1 MRIKKILSIFLATA
15 LLLSTLTISV
25 SAEEKEVF
33 RVEVEAETT
42 TSTLSS
48 TPIIYNPGDE
58 ITVKV
63 GACQNT
69 GITSVMLYIDY
80 DETALEVVENKF
92 KTTNL
97 FTAHDSIS
105 KGVTSKGDEYFVFY
119 SDNYPN
125 VSSATGVFAEITFIA
140 KDVCKVDTAVT
151 VTTFQNSSG
160 NCTVNTLSGMKEVP
174 FESSSDV
181 FSIHNID
188 KTTGVVTDP
197 TCTEIGYTTYDC
209 PGCEEKVVGNLVD
222 AKGHTEAEPV
232 IENRVEPTCTVEGSY
247 DSVVYCEVCD
257 VELSREGHVVDA
269 LGHDLKNHEA
279 KAPTCTEIGWDAY
292 DTCTRC
298 DYTTYVEKAALDH
311 DLVHHEAK
319 APTCTE
325 IGWDAYDTCT
335 RCDYTTYVEKAAL
348 GHTYG
353 ETTIVEP
360 EYKVDGYST
369 HTCTVCN
376 HEEKFDIVPALT
388 YILGDVDGNEEITDA
403 DAEYLLMHTFFAEE
417 YPVNQT
423 CDFNDD
429 GQVNDADAEYLLMY
443 TFFPEDYPLS

>member
-97 FTAHDSIS
+97 FTANDSIS

-151 VTTFQNSSG
+151 VTTFQNNSG

-174 FESSSDV
+174 FESSSDE

-257 VELSREGHVVDA
+257 VELSREGHVIDA
-269 LGHDLKNHEA
+269 LGHDLINHEA
-279 KAPTCTEIGWDAY
+279 KAPTCTEIGW
-292 DTCTRC
+292 
-298 DYTTYVEKAALDH
+298 E
-311 DLVHHEAK
+311 
-319 APTCTE
+319 
-325 IGWDAYDTCT
+325 AYDTCT

-388 YILGDVDGNEEITDA
+388 YILGDVDGNEEITSDDA
-403 DAEYLLMHTFFAEE
+403 IILLYNTLLPEENPINQKGDFNGDGVVDSDDAIYLLYYTLIPDE
-417 YPVNQT
+417 YPLNK
-423 CDFNDD
+423 
-429 GQVNDADAEYLLMY
+429 
-443 TFFPEDYPLS
+443 